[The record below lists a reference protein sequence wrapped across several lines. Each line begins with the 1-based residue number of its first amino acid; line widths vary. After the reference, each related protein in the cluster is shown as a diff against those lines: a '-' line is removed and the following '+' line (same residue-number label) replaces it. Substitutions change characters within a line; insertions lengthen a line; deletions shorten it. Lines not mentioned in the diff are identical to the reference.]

1 MESAMTTDLETLQ
14 PGLESPPSRGTV
26 VTPDDNADLSF
37 PVRGLMVAGA
47 GDVSVETLG
56 GDTVTLPALQ
66 PGVQYAVL
74 ARRVLAAGTTA
85 TGIIGLA

>member
-1 MESAMTTDLETLQ
+1 MTDILTLQ
-14 PGLESPPSRGTV
+14 PGLESPPSRGAAI
-26 VTPDDNADLSF
+26 TPADGSDLTF
-37 PVRGLMVAGA
+37 PIRGLMVASA
-47 GDVSVETLG
+47 GDVAVVTTG

-74 ARRVLAAGTTA
+74 ASRVLASGTSA